1 MTTNA
6 ETIPLQKEQSSSLFT
21 AGFAL
26 FSMFFGAGNLI
37 FPLLIGKSV
46 GENWWYAIL
55 GLGITAVIVP
65 FLGLAGMIFYK
76 ADYHRFFGR
85 IGTIP
90 GSLLLLLLQLIL
102 GPFGVIPRLFT
113 LMHAILKPYIT
124 DLSLPMFSIAATIV
138 VFLCTFKKQ
147 NIIKLLGVILTPIL
161 LLSLAGLFLSGMSYP
176 SNVIM
181 NHTSP
186 TDSFLEGLLGGYN
199 TMDLIAAFLFA
210 TVVLPY
216 FQKDVTSN
224 VPLHDPHSLSKK
236 LLYSSIIAASL
247 LLFTYTGLSYISAY
261 HAENNGGYQSEEIL
275 GAIAVKLLGY
285 GGSFVAT
292 IAVVTACLT
301 TAISL
306 TSIFADYLRKDL
318 CKNKLSTTTALITT
332 LSITICFA
340 NLGFTGI
347 NAFLSPILQ
356 ICYPGLIVLTLL
368 NILHYAT
375 GFKMI
380 KTPVFLTFGASALF
394 YFWN

>member
-1 MTTNA
+1 MTTRT
-6 ETIPLQKEQSSSLFT
+6 ETLPIQQEKSTSLFT

-65 FLGLAGMIFYK
+65 FLGLAGMIFFQ

-90 GSLLLLLLQLIL
+90 GYLLLLLLQLIL

-113 LMHAILKPYIT
+113 LMHAILKPYFPELAL
-124 DLSLPMFSIAATIV
+124 LSFSAVAAII

-161 LLSLAGLFLSGMSYP
+161 LLSLAGLFISGFIHPANEM
-176 SNVIM
+176 IAK
-181 NHTSP
+181 TSASE
-186 TDSFLEGLLGGYN
+186 SFMEGLLGGYN

-216 FQKDVTSN
+216 FQKEVVFKTSLN
-224 VPLHDPHSLSKK
+224 SKESLSKK
-236 LLYSSIIAASL
+236 LFYSSLIAATL

-261 HAENNGGYQSEEIL
+261 HGEISGSYQSEELL
-275 GAIAVKLLGY
+275 GSIAIKLLGPT
-285 GGSFVAT
+285 GSFIAT

-318 CKNKLSTTTALITT
+318 CKAKISPIVGLIIT
-332 LSITICFA
+332 LIITMCFA

-356 ICYPGLIVLTLL
+356 ICYPGLIVLTIL
-368 NILHYAT
+368 NILHHTT
-375 GFKMI
+375 GFKVI
-380 KTPVFLTFGASALF
+380 KTPVFLTFAASAIF
-394 YFWN
+394 YFMG